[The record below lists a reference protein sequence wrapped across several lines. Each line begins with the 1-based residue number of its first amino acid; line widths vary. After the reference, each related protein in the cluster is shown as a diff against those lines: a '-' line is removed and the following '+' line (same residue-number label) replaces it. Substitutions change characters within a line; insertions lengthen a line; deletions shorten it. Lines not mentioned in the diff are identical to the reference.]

1 MRPGRSELELFRA
14 LGAEEDPRNLAEFSN
29 RLRRCVHWVLRRM
42 AQGQT
47 VASDADDIVADALL
61 RLEQLRERGFS
72 GGEREFRSY
81 LYKVV
86 VSACAEALNHRR
98 WEASLDAPVTSQDG
112 EETPLAMVAK
122 GMIDPLLSADATLV
136 GEEERERLRQ
146 ALERLDERCR
156 DLLRRFHLEG
166 VPIRDLA
173 QGTRLNTVEV
183 VLTRCRRR
191 LYAKFLALYVG
202 GADAR
207 WREQVTKTAA
217 QLSGD
222 LGKIFMA
229 WWNENQ
235 SVPAMSR
242 QFGLPAAEAKQRLGR
257 AKREVWRLLS
267 EGSER

>member
-1 MRPGRSELELFRA
+1 MSPGRSELELFRA
-14 LGAEEDPRNLAEFSN
+14 LGAEDDPRNLAEFRN
-29 RLRRCVHWVLRRM
+29 RLGRCVHWVLRRM
-42 AQGQT
+42 AKGHT
-47 VASDADDIVADALL
+47 VAGEADDIVADALL

-86 VSACAEALNHRR
+86 VSACVEALNHTR
-98 WEASLDAPVTSQDG
+98 WEMSLDAPVTLQDG

-122 GMIDPLLSADATLV
+122 GMVDPLLSAEATLA
-136 GEEERERLRQ
+136 GEEEGERLRQ
-146 ALERLDERCR
+146 ALERLDPRCR

-183 VLTRCRRR
+183 VLSRCRRR
-191 LYAKFLALYVG
+191 LYANFLALYVRG
-202 GADAR
+202 GNAR

-217 QLSGD
+217 QLPCD
-222 LGKIFMA
+222 LSKIFTA
-229 WWNENQ
+229 WWTENH

-242 QFGLPAAEAKQRLGR
+242 LFGLPAAEAKQLLGR

-267 EGSER
+267 EGSAR